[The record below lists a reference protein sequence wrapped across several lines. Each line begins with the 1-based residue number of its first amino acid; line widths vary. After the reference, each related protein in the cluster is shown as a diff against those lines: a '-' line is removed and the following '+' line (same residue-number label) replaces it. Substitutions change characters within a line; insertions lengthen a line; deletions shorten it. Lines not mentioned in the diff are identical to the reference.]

1 LRANLIKVFL
11 QLAAFFE
18 FIQNLHGKSLLINS
32 STILYFPAFTKS
44 SGSIVEERYTLL
56 FLDTEQQISEGMLSK
71 SPIRPLLAYSNPKK
85 SV

>member
-18 FIQNLHGKSLLINS
+18 FIQNLHGKRLAYKLKYNLIFPSLYKVFWVDSRRKN
-32 STILYFPAFTKS
+32 
-44 SGSIVEERYTLL
+44 TLL